1 MGSARCALADFGA
14 PALTG
19 HERKGLTMRPYHVAI
34 VGSGPSGFFAAA
46 SLLKAA
52 DASVDIDVVVD
63 MLEMLPTPWG
73 LVRSGVAPDHP
84 KIKSIS
90 KQFEK
95 IAEDPR
101 FRFFGNVV
109 LGEHVQVD
117 ELAERYDAVI
127 YAIGAQSDRSLRIP
141 GEDLPGSMA
150 AVEFVGWYNAHPHFG
165 DATPDLSGRR
175 AVVIGNGNVA
185 LDVARIL
192 VTDPEELARTDIADH
207 ALESLRPCGVEEVV
221 IIGRRGPLQTAFT
234 TLELRELADLE
245 GVDVIVDPAQL
256 QDITDEDTAAA
267 GKTTKQNIKVL
278 RDYAERAP
286 RPGHRRIVFRFLTS
300 PVEIKGDG
308 KVEGIVLGRNEL
320 VTDQNGQVAAKDSGD
335 REELPVQLVVRS
347 VGYRGM
353 PTPGLPFDKE
363 TATIPNTNGRV
374 EGSRNEYVVGWIKRG
389 PTGVIGTN
397 KKDSQDTVD
406 ALLADLAGAKQ
417 GLAALPDDHA
427 DELARWLASRQP
439 RLVTSAHWEI
449 IDRHER
455 AAGEP
460 HGRPR
465 VKLPSL
471 TELLR
476 ISHG

>member
-1 MGSARCALADFGA
+1 
-14 PALTG
+14 
-19 HERKGLTMRPYHVAI
+19 MRPYYVAI

-52 DASVDIDVVVD
+52 DSPPRAGGAPTEHHDVAID

-101 FRFFGNVV
+101 VRFFGNVEV
-109 LGEHVQVD
+109 GKHVQPG
-117 ELAERYDAVI
+117 ELAERYDAVV
-127 YAIGAQSDRSLRIP
+127 YAIGAQSDRALNIP
-141 GEDLPGSMA
+141 GEELPGSIS
-150 AVEFVGWYNAHPHFG
+150 AVDFVGWYNAHPNFES
-165 DATPDLSGRR
+165 AAPDLSGAR
-175 AVVIGNGNVA
+175 AVVVGNGNVA

-192 VTDPEELARTDIADH
+192 VTDPGVLGLTDIADH
-207 ALESLRPCGVEEVV
+207 ALRSLRPCGVEEVV
-221 IIGRRGPLQTAFT
+221 IIGRRGPLQAAFT
-234 TLELRELADLE
+234 TLELRELGDLE
-245 GVDVIVDPAQL
+245 NVDVIVDPAQL
-256 QDITDEDTAAA
+256 AGITDEDAAAA

-278 RDYAERAP
+278 RDYAQRAP

-300 PVEIKGDG
+300 PIEITGDG
-308 KVEGIVLGRNEL
+308 KVECIVLGRNEL
-320 VTDQNGQVAAKDSGD
+320 VTDESGRVAAKDTGE
-335 REELPVQLVVRS
+335 RAELPVQLVVRS
-347 VGYRGM
+347 VGYRGAQ
-353 PTPGLPFDKE
+353 TAGLPFDDK
-363 TATIPNTNGRV
+363 AGTIPNTGGRV

-406 ALLADLAGAKQ
+406 TLLNDLAGADE
-417 GLAALPDDHA
+417 LADFPEDHA
-427 DELARWLASRQP
+427 DQLADWLASRQP
-439 RLVTSAHWEI
+439 ELVTSAHWQL

-455 AAGEP
+455 TAGERQ
-460 HGRPR
+460 GRPR

-471 TELLR
+471 AELLR
-476 ISHG
+476 VGHG

>member
-1 MGSARCALADFGA
+1 
-14 PALTG
+14 
-19 HERKGLTMRPYHVAI
+19 MRPYHVAI

-52 DASVDIDVVVD
+52 DSAEDFEVAVD

-95 IAEDPR
+95 TAEDPR
-101 FRFFGNVV
+101 FRFFGNVEV
-109 LGEHVQVD
+109 GEHVQPP

-127 YAIGAQSDRSLRIP
+127 YAIGAQSDRALNIP
-141 GEDLPGSMA
+141 GEDLPGSIS
-150 AVEFVGWYNAHPHFG
+150 AVDFVGWYNAHPSFEA
-165 DATPDLSGRR
+165 ATPDLSGAR
-175 AVVIGNGNVA
+175 AVVVGNGNVA

-192 VTDPEELARTDIADH
+192 VTDPDVLGLTDIADH
-207 ALESLRPCGVEEVV
+207 ALQSLRPCGVEEVV

-234 TLELRELADLE
+234 TLELRELGDLE
-245 GVDVIVDPAQL
+245 NVDVIVDPAQL
-256 QDITDEDTAAA
+256 DGITDEEAAEA

-278 RDYAERAP
+278 RDYAQRAP
-286 RPGHRRIVFRFLTS
+286 RPGHRRIVFRFFTS
-300 PVEIKGDG
+300 PIEVTGEG
-308 KVEGIVLGRNEL
+308 KVGRMVLGRNEL
-320 VTDQNGQVAAKDSGD
+320 VADQGGRVAAKDTGE

-347 VGYRGM
+347 VGYRGVQ
-353 PTPGLPFDKE
+353 TAGLPFDEK
-363 TATIPNTNGRV
+363 TATIPNAGGRV
-374 EGSRNEYVVGWIKRG
+374 QGSRNEYVVGWIKRG

-406 ALLADLAGAKQ
+406 TLLGDLVAAGELADFPA
-417 GLAALPDDHA
+417 DHA
-427 DELARWLASRQP
+427 DRLADWLASRQP
-439 RLVTSAHWEI
+439 KLVTSAHWEM

-455 AAGEP
+455 TAGEP

-465 VKLPSL
+465 VKLPNL
-471 TELLR
+471 AELLR